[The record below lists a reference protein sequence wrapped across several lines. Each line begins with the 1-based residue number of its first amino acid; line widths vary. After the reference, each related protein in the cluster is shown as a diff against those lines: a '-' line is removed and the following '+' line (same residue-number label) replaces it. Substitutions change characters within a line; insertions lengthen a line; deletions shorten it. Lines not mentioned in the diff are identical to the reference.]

1 VTSRRAIVVVLAMLV
16 AFLAIIEV
24 GTRTAVQKAS
34 RLERRIAG
42 EYANALQ
49 IRRSPADRKVLVI
62 GNSLL
67 LADVQFDSLR
77 ARLAPEW
84 TATRFVVEQTFYL
97 DWYYA
102 LRHMMATGVDP
113 DAVVL
118 VLSAD
123 QLVLSEIRGDYSIYR
138 LMGPREALDVSHDL
152 QLHPTATASY
162 LLSSLSAF
170 YGLRAEYRKV
180 LLGRLMPDMQTLTPH
195 IVRFSRPALPDS
207 EIYRRAHER
216 LTRLK
221 TLLDSRHTRVVFV
234 LAPLLGPQHWNDVV
248 VRAATDVGMP
258 VLKPFDEHSFT
269 DADYTADRFHMN
281 ETGARHFTARLLP
294 PLRDVLS
301 PAATSADSGDNSG
314 AGVGRG
320 ALSKIGQR

>member
-1 VTSRRAIVVVLAMLV
+1 MIV
-16 AFLAIIEV
+16 AFLAVIEI
-24 GTRTAVQKAS
+24 GTRVAVQKAS
-34 RLERRIAG
+34 RLERRIAS
-42 EYANALQ
+42 EYANALH
-49 IRRSPADRKVLVI
+49 IRRSPTDKQVLVI

-84 TATRFVVEQTFYL
+84 TASRFVVEQTFYL

-102 LRHMMATGVDP
+102 LRHMTEAGVDP

-138 LMGPREALDVSHDL
+138 LMGPREALDVGHDL
-152 QLHPTATASY
+152 ELHPTTRISY

-195 IVRFSRPALPDS
+195 IIRISRPPLPDS
-207 EIYRRAHER
+207 VIYQRAYER
-216 LTRLK
+216 LARLK
-221 TLLDSRHTRVVFV
+221 ALLDGHHTQMVFV
-234 LAPLLGPQHWNDVV
+234 LAPLLGSPHWNDVV
-248 VRAATDVGMP
+248 MRAANDERIT
-258 VLKPFDEHSFT
+258 VLKPFDEHSFA
-269 DADYTADRFHMN
+269 DSDYTADRFHMN
-281 ETGARHFTARLLP
+281 EIGARDFTARLLP
-294 PLRDVLS
+294 PLRDALSTHATSSVVQES
-301 PAATSADSGDNSG
+301 PANTPGFPG
-314 AGVGRG
+314 A
-320 ALSKIGQR
+320 KP

>member
-1 VTSRRAIVVVLAMLV
+1 MIV
-16 AFLAIIEV
+16 AFLAVIEV
-24 GTRTAVQKAS
+24 GTRLAVQKAS

-42 EYANALQ
+42 EYANALR
-49 IRRSPADRKVLVI
+49 IRRSPTDKQVLVI

-77 ARLAPEW
+77 TRLAPEW
-84 TATRFVVEQTFYL
+84 TASRFVIEQTFYL

-102 LRHMMATGVDP
+102 LRHMTAAGVDP

-118 VLSAD
+118 ILSAD

-138 LMGPREALDVSHDL
+138 LMGPREALEVSHDL
-152 QLHPTATASY
+152 QLHPTARASY

-195 IVRFSRPALPDS
+195 IIRISRPALPDS
-207 EIYRRAHER
+207 VIYQRSYER

-221 TLLDSRHTRVVFV
+221 SLLDSRHTQVVFV
-234 LAPLLGPQHWNDVV
+234 LAPLLGSQHWNDVV
-248 VRAATDVGMP
+248 VRAAKDARIT
-258 VLKPFDEHSFT
+258 VLKPFDERSFA
-269 DADYTADRFHMN
+269 DSDYTADRFHMN
-281 ETGARHFTARLLP
+281 ETGARDFTARLLP
-294 PLRDVLS
+294 PLRD
-301 PAATSADSGDNSG
+301 
-314 AGVGRG
+314 
-320 ALSKIGQR
+320 ALSTRASSSVVQESPVQSPGSPGAKP